1 MCREN
6 SDLEKRIGQAKLDRR
21 ETRGNWVTVLPVK
34 SSCSNRTWLSM
45 RCYGMRYEIDMLRQ
59 L

>member
-45 RCYGMRYEIDMLRQ
+45 WCYGREMS
-59 L
+59 